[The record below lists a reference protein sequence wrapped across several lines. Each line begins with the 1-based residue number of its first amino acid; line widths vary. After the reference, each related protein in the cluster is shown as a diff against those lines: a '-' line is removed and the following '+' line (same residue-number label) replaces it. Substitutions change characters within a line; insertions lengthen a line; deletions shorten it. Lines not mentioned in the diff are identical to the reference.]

1 MLVVSGASGLLG
13 ASVLRSAHEAGWD
26 KDVVGL
32 CHRHLMRDPALRIA
46 RVDLTDSSA
55 TRSLFADL
63 LSDLRSDLGSELRSD
78 SRPHAIVH
86 CAAAADV
93 DWCEANPKE
102 AAAINV
108 GASALL
114 AEIAASFN
122 ARFVYIST
130 DSVFDG
136 KRGGYV
142 ETDEPAPVNVYAR
155 SKLAA
160 EREIQRRNPSSTI
173 VRANIY
179 GWNAQ
184 NKESLA
190 EWILRR
196 LEEGKD
202 VPGFTDVCFNPLLAN
217 DLAAI
222 LFAMLRRELTGL
234 YHVVGSE
241 RITKFEFA
249 RRVAATFGFDPA
261 RIRPCQVKDMNLK
274 AERPL
279 DVSLNTEKISRALGR
294 SMPNVDSGLRAFREL
309 RDQQYPQQLKN
320 YLDERGQS

>member
-13 ASVLRSAHEAGWD
+13 ASVLRSAREEGWD

-32 CHRHLMRDPALRIA
+32 CHQHVLRDPALRIA
-46 RVDLTDSSA
+46 RVDLTDSVA
-55 TRSLFADL
+55 TRNL
-63 LSDLRSDLGSELRSD
+63 LSDLRPD
-78 SRPHAIVH
+78 AIVH
-86 CAAAADV
+86 CAAATDV
-93 DWCEANPKE
+93 DWCEANPE
-102 AAAINV
+102 AAEAINV
-108 GASALL
+108 GASGVS
-114 AEIAASFN
+114 AEIAASCN
-122 ARFVYIST
+122 ARFVYVST

-136 KRGGYV
+136 KRGGYD

-155 SKLAA
+155 SKLAG
-160 EREIQRRNPSSTI
+160 EREILRCNPSSTI
-173 VRANIY
+173 VRVNIY

-196 LEEGKD
+196 LEKGRE
-202 VPGFTDVCFNPLLAN
+202 VLGFTDVFFNPLLAN
-217 DLAAI
+217 DLAATVFAI
-222 LFAMLRRELTGL
+222 LQRELTGL

-261 RIRPCQVKDMNLK
+261 RITPCQVKDMNLK

-294 SMPNVDSGLRAFREL
+294 SMPNVDSGLRTFRAL
-309 RDQQYPQQLKN
+309 RDRQYPQQLKR
-320 YLDERGQS
+320 YLDDRG